1 MKLDLISNF
10 FTIYIKDINRE
21 QSLVMK
27 IKKITLLLYFLLIL
41 YNPFFSF
48 SFAES
53 NYQEVDKT
61 ESMFIGDKEAPVL
74 IIEYASFTCPHCATF
89 HTEVLPKLKADYI
102 NSGKV
107 LLEYREVYF
116 DGPGLWA
123 ALLARCQ
130 GNQKY
135 FPMIDLIFR
144 KQKDWA
150 RGNRDEIING
160 LLSVGR
166 QSGLTDEKSRM
177 CMEDSTLAEELIEIF
192 KKNTTADGISST
204 PSFVVNGELMQNM
217 SYDELKK
224 VIDGKLN

>member
-1 MKLDLISNF
+1 
-10 FTIYIKDINRE
+10 
-21 QSLVMK
+21 MK
-27 IKKITLLLYFLLIL
+27 IKTITLSLYFLLVL
-41 YNPFFSF
+41 SNPFFNF
-48 SFAES
+48 ALAES
-53 NYQEVDKT
+53 NKQDNNKIV
-61 ESMFIGDKEAPVL
+61 SMFLGDKEAPVL

-89 HTEVLPKLKADYI
+89 HIEILPKLKADYI

-123 ALLARCQ
+123 GLLARCQ

-135 FPMIDLIFR
+135 FPMIDLIYR

-166 QSGLTDEKSRM
+166 QSGLTDEKSKM
-177 CMEDSTLAEELIEIF
+177 CMEDSNLAEKLIEIF
-192 KKNTTADGISST
+192 KKNTTIDGISST
-204 PSFVVNGELMQNM
+204 PSFVINGELKQNM

-224 VIDGKLN
+224 IIDRILN

>member
-1 MKLDLISNF
+1 
-10 FTIYIKDINRE
+10 
-21 QSLVMK
+21 MK
-27 IKKITLLLYFLLIL
+27 IKKITLSLYLLVLLC
-41 YNPFFSF
+41 NSFFIF
-48 SFAES
+48 SYAES
-53 NYQEVDKT
+53 NNQVNNKT
-61 ESMFIGDKEAPVL
+61 ESMFLGDKEAPVI
-74 IIEYASFTCPHCATF
+74 IIEYSSFTCPHCATF

-123 ALLARCQ
+123 GLLARCQ

-166 QSGLTDEKSRM
+166 QSGLTDEKSKM
-177 CMEDSTLAEELIEIF
+177 CMEDSNLAEELIEIF
-192 KKNTTADGISST
+192 KKNTSADGISST
-204 PSFVVNGELMQNM
+204 PSFVINGELIQNM

-224 VIDGKLN
+224 VIESKLN

>member
-1 MKLDLISNF
+1 
-10 FTIYIKDINRE
+10 
-21 QSLVMK
+21 MK
-27 IKKITLLLYFLLIL
+27 IKIITLSLYFLLVL
-41 YNPFFSF
+41 SNPFFNF
-48 SFAES
+48 VLAES
-53 NYQEVDKT
+53 NKQDNNKIV
-61 ESMFIGDKEAPVL
+61 SMFLGDKEAPVL

-89 HTEVLPKLKADYI
+89 HIEILPKLKADYI

-123 ALLARCQ
+123 GLLARCQ

-135 FPMIDLIFR
+135 FPMIDLIYR

-166 QSGLTDEKSRM
+166 QSGLTDEKSKM

-192 KKNTTADGISST
+192 KKNTTIDGISST
-204 PSFVVNGELMQNM
+204 PSFVINGELKQNM

-224 VIDGKLN
+224 IIDRILN

>member
-1 MKLDLISNF
+1 MYTNRDKL
-10 FTIYIKDINRE
+10 
-21 QSLVMK
+21 LVMR
-27 IKKITLLLYFLLIL
+27 IKLLNLSVFFLLIL
-41 YNPFFSF
+41 SNSFFSY
-48 SFAES
+48 SLAGS
-53 NYQEVDKT
+53 NDQTSDKT
-61 ESMFIGDKEAPVL
+61 MSMFIGDKEAPVI

-102 NSGKV
+102 NTGKV

-123 ALLARCQ
+123 GLLARCQ
-130 GNQKY
+130 GKKKY
-135 FPMIDLIFR
+135 FPMIDLIYR

-166 QSGLTDEKSRM
+166 QSGLTDEKSRI
-177 CMEDSTLAEELIEIF
+177 CMENNTLAKELIEIF
-192 KKNTTADGISST
+192 KENTTSDGISST
-204 PSFVVNGELMQNM
+204 PSFVINGDLMQNL

-224 VIDGKLN
+224 IIDEKLN

>member
-1 MKLDLISNF
+1 
-10 FTIYIKDINRE
+10 
-21 QSLVMK
+21 MK
-27 IKKITLLLYFLLIL
+27 IKKIALSLYFLIIL
-41 YNPFFSF
+41 YNSFFSL
-48 SFAES
+48 SYAES
-53 NYQEVDKT
+53 NQVNNKT
-61 ESMFIGDKEAPVL
+61 ESMFLGDKDAPVL
-74 IIEYASFTCPHCATF
+74 IIEYSSFTCPHCATF

-123 ALLARCQ
+123 GLLARCQ

-135 FPMIDLIFR
+135 FPMIDLIFK

-166 QSGLTDEKSRM
+166 QSGLTDEKSKM
-177 CMEDSTLAEELIEIF
+177 CMEDSTLAEKLIEIF
-192 KKNTTADGISST
+192 KQNTSADGISST
-204 PSFVVNGELMQNM
+204 PSFVINGELMQNM

-224 VIDGKLN
+224 IIEGKLN

>member
-1 MKLDLISNF
+1 
-10 FTIYIKDINRE
+10 
-21 QSLVMK
+21 MK
-27 IKKITLLLYFLLIL
+27 IKIITLSLYFLLVL
-41 YNPFFSF
+41 SNPFFNF
-48 SFAES
+48 ALAES
-53 NYQEVDKT
+53 NNQDNNKIV
-61 ESMFIGDKEAPVL
+61 SMFLGNKEAPVL

-89 HTEVLPKLKADYI
+89 HIEILPKLKADYI

-123 ALLARCQ
+123 GLLARCQ

-135 FPMIDLIFR
+135 FPMIDLIYR

-166 QSGLTDEKSRM
+166 QSGLTDEKSKM
-177 CMEDSTLAEELIEIF
+177 CMEDSTLAEKLIEIF
-192 KKNTTADGISST
+192 KKNTTIDGISST
-204 PSFVVNGELMQNM
+204 PSFVINGELKQNM

-224 VIDGKLN
+224 IIDRTYYLISDD

>member
-1 MKLDLISNF
+1 
-10 FTIYIKDINRE
+10 
-21 QSLVMK
+21 MK
-27 IKKITLLLYFLLIL
+27 IKPIALSLYILLMTSISLPIL
-41 YNPFFSF
+41 SL
-48 SFAES
+48 AES
-53 NYQEVDKT
+53 NDQIGDNI
-61 ESMFIGDKEAPVL
+61 ESMFIGNKKAPVL
-74 IIEYASFTCPHCATF
+74 IIEYASFSCSHCATF

-102 NSGKV
+102 NTGKV

-123 ALLARCQ
+123 GLLARCQ

-135 FPMIDLIFR
+135 FPMIDLIYR

-150 RGNRDEIING
+150 RGNRDEIIDG

-177 CMEDSTLAEELIEIF
+177 CMEDNSLAENLIEIF
-192 KKNTTADGISST
+192 RKNTNVDGISST
-204 PSFVVNGELMQNM
+204 PSFVINGELFQNM

-224 VIDGKLN
+224 IIDAKLN

>member
-1 MKLDLISNF
+1 
-10 FTIYIKDINRE
+10 
-21 QSLVMK
+21 MK
-27 IKKITLLLYFLLIL
+27 IKIITLSLYFLLVL
-41 YNPFFSF
+41 SNPFFNF
-48 SFAES
+48 ALAES
-53 NYQEVDKT
+53 NNQDNNKIV
-61 ESMFIGDKEAPVL
+61 SMFLGNKEAPVL

-89 HTEVLPKLKADYI
+89 HIEILPKLKADYI

-123 ALLARCQ
+123 GLLARCQ

-135 FPMIDLIFR
+135 FPMIDLIYR

-166 QSGLTDEKSRM
+166 QSGLTDEKSKM
-177 CMEDSTLAEELIEIF
+177 CMEDSTLAEKLIEIF
-192 KKNTTADGISST
+192 KKNTTIDGISST
-204 PSFVVNGELMQNM
+204 PSFVINGELKQNM

-224 VIDGKLN
+224 IIDRTLN

>member
-1 MKLDLISNF
+1 MSLL
-10 FTIYIKDINRE
+10 YIKDINRG

-53 NYQEVDKT
+53 NNQTVDKT

-107 LLEYREVYF
+107 L
-116 DGPGLWA
+116 
-123 ALLARCQ
+123 
-130 GNQKY
+130 
-135 FPMIDLIFR
+135 
-144 KQKDWA
+144 
-150 RGNRDEIING
+150 
-160 LLSVGR
+160 
-166 QSGLTDEKSRM
+166 
-177 CMEDSTLAEELIEIF
+177 
-192 KKNTTADGISST
+192 
-204 PSFVVNGELMQNM
+204 
-217 SYDELKK
+217 
-224 VIDGKLN
+224 

>member
-1 MKLDLISNF
+1 
-10 FTIYIKDINRE
+10 
-21 QSLVMK
+21 MK
-27 IKKITLLLYFLLIL
+27 IRKITLSLYFLLIV
-41 YNPFFSF
+41 YNSFFCS
-48 SFAES
+48 SFADS
-53 NYQEVDKT
+53 NNQVSDKT
-61 ESMFIGDKEAPVL
+61 KSMFIGDKEAPVL
-74 IIEYASFTCPHCATF
+74 IIEYSSFTCPHCANF

-102 NSGKV
+102 DSGKV

-123 ALLARCQ
+123 GLLARCH

-177 CMEDSTLAEELIEIF
+177 CMEDNILAKKLIDIF
-192 KKNTTADGISST
+192 KKNTSADSISST
-204 PSFVVNGELMQNM
+204 PSFIINGELFQNK

-224 VIDGKLN
+224 IIDGKLN

>member
-1 MKLDLISNF
+1 M
-10 FTIYIKDINRE
+10 R
-21 QSLVMK
+21 
-27 IKKITLLLYFLLIL
+27 IKKITSLLYFLLIL
-41 YNPFFSF
+41 YNSF
-48 SFAES
+48 SSSSFADS
-53 NYQEVDKT
+53 NYQVSDKSA
-61 ESMFIGDKEAPVL
+61 SMFIGDKKAPVV
-74 IIEYASFTCPHCATF
+74 IIEYSSFTCPHCATF
-89 HTEVLPKLKADYI
+89 HTEILPKLKADYI
-102 NSGKV
+102 DSGKV

-123 ALLARCQ
+123 GLLARCQ

-166 QSGLTDEKSRM
+166 QSGLTDEKSKM
-177 CMEDSTLAEELIEIF
+177 CMEDSNLAEELIEIF

-204 PSFVVNGELMQNM
+204 PSFVINGELIQNM

-224 VIDGKLN
+224 VIDGKLK

>member
-1 MKLDLISNF
+1 MKLKSIAL
-10 FTIYIKDINRE
+10 
-21 QSLVMK
+21 SLHIVLMVS
-27 IKKITLLLYFLLIL
+27 IFLPSL
-41 YNPFFSF
+41 SM
-48 SFAES
+48 AES
-53 NYQEVDKT
+53 NDQISDST
-61 ESMFIGDKEAPVL
+61 ESMFIGDKEAPVV
-74 IIEYASFTCPHCATF
+74 IIEYASFSCSHCATF

-123 ALLARCQ
+123 GLLARCQ

-135 FPMIDLIFR
+135 FPMIDLIYR

-150 RGNRDEIING
+150 RGNRDEIIDG

-166 QSGLTDEKSRM
+166 QSGLTDEKSRK
-177 CMEDSTLAEELIEIF
+177 CMEDSNLAENLIEIF
-192 KKNTTADGISST
+192 KKNITVDGISST
-204 PSFVVNGELMQNM
+204 PSFVINGELVQNM

-224 VIDGKLN
+224 IIDAKLN

>member
-1 MKLDLISNF
+1 M
-10 FTIYIKDINRE
+10 
-21 QSLVMK
+21 
-27 IKKITLLLYFLLIL
+27 FL
-41 YNPFFSF
+41 
-48 SFAES
+48 
-53 NYQEVDKT
+53 
-61 ESMFIGDKEAPVL
+61 GDKEAPVI
-74 IIEYASFTCPHCATF
+74 IIEYSSFTCPHCATF

-123 ALLARCQ
+123 GLLARCQ

-160 LLSVGR
+160 LLSIGR
-166 QSGLTDEKSRM
+166 QSGLTDEKSKM
-177 CMEDSTLAEELIEIF
+177 CMEDSNLAEELIEIF
-192 KKNTTADGISST
+192 KKNTSADGISST
-204 PSFVVNGELMQNM
+204 PSFVINGELMQNM

-224 VIDGKLN
+224 VIEGKLN

>member
-10 FTIYIKDINRE
+10 FTIYTKDINRE

-53 NYQEVDKT
+53 NYQAVEKT

-123 ALLARCQ
+123 SLLARCQ

-177 CMEDSTLAEELIEIF
+177 CMEDSTLAKELIETF

-204 PSFVVNGELMQNM
+204 PSFVINGELIQNM

>member
-1 MKLDLISNF
+1 
-10 FTIYIKDINRE
+10 
-21 QSLVMK
+21 MK
-27 IKKITLLLYFLLIL
+27 IKIITLSLYFLLVL
-41 YNPFFSF
+41 SNPFFNF
-48 SFAES
+48 ALAES
-53 NYQEVDKT
+53 NNQDNNKIV
-61 ESMFIGDKEAPVL
+61 SMFLGDKEAPVL
-74 IIEYASFTCPHCATF
+74 VIEYASFTCPHCATF
-89 HTEVLPKLKADYI
+89 HIEILPKLKADYI

-123 ALLARCQ
+123 GLLARCQ

-135 FPMIDLIFR
+135 FPMIDLIYR

-166 QSGLTDEKSRM
+166 QSGLTDEKSKM
-177 CMEDSTLAEELIEIF
+177 CMEDSTLAEKLIEIF
-192 KKNTTADGISST
+192 KKNTTIDGISST
-204 PSFVVNGELMQNM
+204 PSFVINGELKQNM

-224 VIDGKLN
+224 IIDRTLN

>member
-1 MKLDLISNF
+1 
-10 FTIYIKDINRE
+10 
-21 QSLVMK
+21 MK
-27 IKKITLLLYFLLIL
+27 IKKIALSLYFLIIL
-41 YNPFFSF
+41 YNSFFGLSY
-48 SFAES
+48 AES
-53 NYQEVDKT
+53 NQVNNKT
-61 ESMFIGDKEAPVL
+61 ESMFLGDKDAPVL
-74 IIEYASFTCPHCATF
+74 IIEYSSFTCPHCATF
-89 HTEVLPKLKADYI
+89 HTEILPKLKADYI
-102 NSGKV
+102 DSGKV

-123 ALLARCQ
+123 GLLARCQ

-160 LLSVGR
+160 LLSIGR
-166 QSGLTDEKSRM
+166 QSGLTDEKSKM

-192 KKNTTADGISST
+192 KKNTSADGISST
-204 PSFVVNGELMQNM
+204 PSFVINGELIQNM

-224 VIDGKLN
+224 VIESKLN

>member
-1 MKLDLISNF
+1 
-10 FTIYIKDINRE
+10 
-21 QSLVMK
+21 MK
-27 IKKITLLLYFLLIL
+27 IKKIALSLYFLIIL
-41 YNPFFSF
+41 YNSFFGLSY
-48 SFAES
+48 AES
-53 NYQEVDKT
+53 NQVNNKT
-61 ESMFIGDKEAPVL
+61 ESMFLGDKDAPVL
-74 IIEYASFTCPHCATF
+74 IIEYSSFTCPHCATF

-123 ALLARCQ
+123 GLLARCQ

-135 FPMIDLIFR
+135 FPMIDLIFK

-166 QSGLTDEKSRM
+166 QSGLTDEKSKM

-192 KKNTTADGISST
+192 KQNTSADGISST
-204 PSFVVNGELMQNM
+204 PSFVINGELMQNM

-224 VIDGKLN
+224 VIEGKLN

>member
-1 MKLDLISNF
+1 MKLKSIAL
-10 FTIYIKDINRE
+10 
-21 QSLVMK
+21 SLHIVLMVS
-27 IKKITLLLYFLLIL
+27 IFLPSL
-41 YNPFFSF
+41 SM
-48 SFAES
+48 AES
-53 NYQEVDKT
+53 NDQISDST
-61 ESMFIGDKEAPVL
+61 ESMFIGDKEAPVV
-74 IIEYASFTCPHCATF
+74 IIEYASFSCSHCATF

-123 ALLARCQ
+123 GLLARCQ

-135 FPMIDLIFR
+135 FPMIDLIYR

-150 RGNRDEIING
+150 RGNRDEIIDG

-177 CMEDSTLAEELIEIF
+177 CMEDSNLAENLIEIF
-192 KKNTTADGISST
+192 KKNITVDGISST
-204 PSFVVNGELMQNM
+204 PSFVINGELVQNM

-224 VIDGKLN
+224 IIDAKLN

>member
-1 MKLDLISNF
+1 M
-10 FTIYIKDINRE
+10 R
-21 QSLVMK
+21 
-27 IKKITLLLYFLLIL
+27 IKKITSLLYFLLIL
-41 YNPFFSF
+41 YNSFFSS
-48 SFAES
+48 SFADS
-53 NYQEVDKT
+53 NYQVSDKT
-61 ESMFIGDKEAPVL
+61 ASMFIGDEKAPVV
-74 IIEYASFTCPHCATF
+74 IIEYSSFTCPHCANF
-89 HTEVLPKLKADYI
+89 HTEILPKLKADYI
-102 NSGKV
+102 DSGKV

-123 ALLARCQ
+123 GLLARCQ

-166 QSGLTDEKSRM
+166 QSGLTDEKSKM
-177 CMEDSTLAEELIEIF
+177 CMEDSNLAEELIEIF

-204 PSFVVNGELMQNM
+204 PTFVINGELIQNM

-224 VIDGKLN
+224 VIESKLN

>member
-1 MKLDLISNF
+1 
-10 FTIYIKDINRE
+10 
-21 QSLVMK
+21 MK
-27 IKKITLLLYFLLIL
+27 IKTITVSLYFLLAL
-41 YNPFFSF
+41 SNPFFNF
-48 SFAES
+48 ALAES
-53 NYQEVDKT
+53 NNQDNNKI
-61 ESMFIGDKEAPVL
+61 ESMFLGDKEAPVL

-89 HTEVLPKLKADYI
+89 HIEILPKLKADYI

-123 ALLARCQ
+123 GLLARCQ

-135 FPMIDLIFR
+135 FPMIDLIYR

-150 RGNRDEIING
+150 RGNRDEIIDG

-177 CMEDSTLAEELIEIF
+177 CMEDNSLAENLIEIF
-192 KKNTTADGISST
+192 RKNTNVDGISST
-204 PSFVVNGELMQNM
+204 PSFVINGELFQNM

-224 VIDGKLN
+224 IIDAKLN